1 VKQFAII
8 GLGNFGAT
16 VAAELTKLKC
26 KVTAVDID
34 RGRVQGLPDRAHQA
48 ILADATDRA
57 FLQQLGVSNYDCF
70 VVSTGKDWH
79 ASVLITLHLKELGA
93 ARVIVKANSADHAK
107 VLERVGA
114 TQAIIPEQQMARSL
128 SHSLANPNLVDYLPL
143 SGEYCVA
150 ELVPPAGFVGKQLLE
165 LQLRTKYHVQVIAVK
180 DTRTAEYDFVPGGD
194 YTIRA
199 TDVLIVLGRQA
210 DVEKLKV

>member
-1 VKQFAII
+1 MKQFAII